1 MQEIDRE
8 EVRRLVARRRAQ
20 LVEVLPR
27 EQYESVH
34 LPGATSLP
42 IKELTAETAAALD
55 RDRPVIAYC
64 NDFA

>member
-1 MQEIDRE
+1 MQEIDRA
-8 EVRRLVARRRAQ
+8 EVHRLVARRRAQ

-27 EQYESVH
+27 EQYEAVR
-34 LPGATSLP
+34 LPGAVSLP

-55 RDRPVIAYC
+55 ADRPVIAYC

>member
-1 MQEIDRE
+1 MQEIDRT

-27 EQYESVH
+27 EQYEAVR
-34 LPGATSLP
+34 LPGAVSLP
-42 IKELTAETAAALD
+42 IKELTVETAATLD
-55 RDRPVIAYC
+55 ADRPVIAYC